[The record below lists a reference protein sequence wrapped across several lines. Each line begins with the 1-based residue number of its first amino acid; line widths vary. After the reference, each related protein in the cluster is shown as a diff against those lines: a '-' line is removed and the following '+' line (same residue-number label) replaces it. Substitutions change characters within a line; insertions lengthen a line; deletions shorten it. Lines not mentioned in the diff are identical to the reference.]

1 MLKNQT
7 KNSLL
12 FPITIVI
19 IGIII
24 SGGIFIYRTSHKTNP
39 DEINKNISEG
49 VGIRPITSEDKI
61 LGNPNA
67 DVIIVVYSDFECPYC
82 KIFHSTMNEIMY
94 EYGRDGKVAWIF
106 RQFPL
111 EPKHKYARG
120 AAIASECVYRLGGNE
135 QFWTYSNI
143 LFSSST
149 EILNKE
155 NLEKI
160 ATDIGI
166 EKEKYNSV
174 EIKSAFP
181 MTAHTTKEILE
192 SVCKDSS
199 VKHFAKEDKTL
210 IAGFVAKYK
219 GVEWDASVK
228 GVVDRLRKTLKEQ

>member
-12 FPITIVI
+12 IPIVIVI

-24 SGGIFIYRTSHKTNP
+24 SGGIFVYRTNLKIDPS
-39 DEINKNISEG
+39 DLNKNISPEA
-49 VGIRPITSEDKI
+49 GIRPITNEDKI

-67 DVIIVVYSDFECPYC
+67 DVIVVVYSDFECPYC
-82 KIFHSTMNEIMY
+82 KIFHSTMNEIMS

-111 EPKHKYARG
+111 ESIHKNAKN
-120 AAIASECVYRLGGNE
+120 AAISSECVYRIGGNE
-135 QFWTYSNI
+135 QFWSYSNI

-166 EKEKYNSV
+166 EKEKYNACINSA
-174 EIKSAFP
+174 EIIEKIDSDIADGKLIYENDPNFGTP
-181 MTAHTTKEILE
+181 YSFVITKTGVQTKVIGAQSLL
-192 SVCKDSS
+192 KM
-199 VKHFAKEDKTL
+199 KEL
-210 IAGFVAKYK
+210 IEKFI
-219 GVEWDASVK
+219 
-228 GVVDRLRKTLKEQ
+228 